1 MLAEYELY
9 VSETEEIPALE
20 PEILLGDV
28 NGNGE
33 VEKYDYIL
41 IKRHVMKTYAIV

>member
-1 MLAEYELY
+1 MKTVELNN
-9 VSETEEIPALE
+9 VQSLSA
-20 PEILLGDV
+20 DV